1 MGDQRFG
8 GRRSEQMSLGDFP
21 CLATEEAASQR
32 NDKRD
37 RAGKGEPGLM
47 DWDRFYTYCD
57 EVIVIALA
65 RQPIQPADRE
75 DCRQEIWA
83 DLLASRMSLFRGG
96 SLAAWLTTL
105 ARNKAI
111 DTIRR
116 ARRHPVKSATAE
128 PVGAIADPAV
138 PCPADERVSVVRQAL
153 AELERK
159 IEQRSYAVFF
169 LRWFESQSFVQIAG
183 ALSLTPEQAR
193 ARHHR
198 TKAKFRQIVM
208 KQGLRGQARG

>member
-1 MGDQRFG
+1 MGIRG
-8 GRRSEQMSLGDFP
+8 GEGEPDLGDW
-21 CLATEEAASQR
+21 E
-32 NDKRD
+32 
-37 RAGKGEPGLM
+37 
-47 DWDRFYTYCD
+47 RFHAYCD
-57 EVIVIALA
+57 GVIVTALE

-83 DLLASRMSLFRGG
+83 DLLASRVSRFRGG

-116 ARRHPVKSATAE
+116 ARRQPMGSAIESLERAAAVT
-128 PVGAIADPAV
+128 PA
-138 PCPADERVSVVRQAL
+138 PCPVDEQVSTVRLAL
-153 AELERK
+153 AELERR

-169 LRWFESQSFVQIAG
+169 LRWFEHQSFAQIAG

-198 TKAKFRQIVM
+198 TKAVFRNIVE
-208 KQGLRGQARG
+208 KHVVRGEARG

>member
-1 MGDQRFG
+1 MALQRFA
-8 GRRSEQMSLGDFP
+8 MSGSQPPVVACGDFP
-21 CLATEEAASQR
+21 LPGAGDVGGDGES
-32 NDKRD
+32 D
-37 RAGKGEPGLM
+37 RS
-47 DWDRFYTYCD
+47 DWDRFYAYCD
-57 EVIVIALA
+57 GVIVIALD

-83 DLLASRMSLFRGG
+83 DLLASRMSRFRGG

-116 ARRHPVKSATAE
+116 ARRQ
-128 PVGAIADPAV
+128 PVGLAIVALERAGVDPAGS
-138 PCPADERVSVVRQAL
+138 CPADERRSVVRLAL
-153 AELERK
+153 AELEGQ

-169 LRWFESQSFVQIAG
+169 LRWFEHQSFGQIAS

-198 TKAKFRQIVM
+198 TKAKFRQIVE
-208 KQGLRGQARG
+208 QQDVRGQVRG